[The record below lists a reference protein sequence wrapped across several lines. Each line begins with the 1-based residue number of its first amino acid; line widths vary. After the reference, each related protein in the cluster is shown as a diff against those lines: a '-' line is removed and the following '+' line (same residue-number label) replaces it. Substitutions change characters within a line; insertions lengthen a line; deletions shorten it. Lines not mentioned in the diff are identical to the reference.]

1 MGTMTRLF
9 GGDSRKAISHKSEK
23 LTAPT
28 DASVIT
34 PLNPGS
40 FASIRTTPVCEAPRY
55 FCAEEADAM
64 KKLAKQ
70 KTEDARHAKKTYK
83 AMGRIEVRKRTP
95 KYTWRTASMNLR

>member
-9 GGDSRKAISHKSEK
+9 GGDSSEAISHKSEK

-40 FASIRTTPVCEAPRY
+40 FTSIRTTPVP
-55 FCAEEADAM
+55 
-64 KKLAKQ
+64 
-70 KTEDARHAKKTYK
+70 
-83 AMGRIEVRKRTP
+83 
-95 KYTWRTASMNLR
+95 